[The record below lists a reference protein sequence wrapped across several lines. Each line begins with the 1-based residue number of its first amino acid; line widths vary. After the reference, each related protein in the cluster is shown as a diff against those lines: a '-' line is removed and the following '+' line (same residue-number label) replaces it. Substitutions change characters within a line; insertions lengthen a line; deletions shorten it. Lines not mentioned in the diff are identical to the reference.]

1 MKRFAFIHGSSVG
14 QSTFV
19 PTDAVEDI
27 CKILADRYFKGR
39 ISRQKSSATNEALF
53 VDLCKDQSGTPFVVY
68 SYVNNF
74 CRGKSDETDK
84 LGRDGQY
91 FALSV
96 VYDSVYLFPEEV
108 YRILRAAYEQMFQR
122 GSILGYNTK
131 GEVQYRISQ
140 FSEEGEYLSAFLE
153 KVITNLD
160 KFVGTG
166 KSLKADSRFADYDS
180 WAGYKVSL
188 DVCNS
193 LTSYNQL
200 CEVGR
205 LYISDTYESPS
216 EKNQV
221 LEKEVQSLKKERADL
236 EERIAKMM
244 KSAGSKARDEIA
256 KLQKVINEQEVEIKS
271 SKSQLEEYEATINIV
286 HRQLDKYAKL
296 GKKISNVQEQ
306 TPQYEKKDKK
316 DMLKICLLF
325 IIMFLT
331 IVNGV
336 LSYCFFRDLSP
347 SPEEETKGEIAQNV
361 TPAKTQ
367 HRSNQ
372 APQTSA
378 AIGSETEKSSS
389 YLTVVPNSIASDAQG
404 KVEKIQVETDGV
416 WDAPV
421 VPKADCAWLS
431 LDKISEKE
439 LLITVKDNNTS
450 DERRSIFMI
459 ESGSFQQ
466 QITVTQKGKVISA
479 QICPDYG
486 VVIKDEA
493 GQVLSKGDIVFAGQT
508 LTATVTNPNL
518 SATGYGWTCSNCTT
532 PDRHKNNKDIR
543 VTVNK
548 GLKDGTTVAIGYGKL
563 PESGNNNANLREK
576 VQFKFKAEQN
586 NTDSENSQPPSSTSQ
601 SIKEENRDST
611 GISSPSA
618 PNA

>member
-39 ISRQKSSATNEALF
+39 ISRQKSSAANEALF
-53 VDLCKDQSGTPFVVY
+53 VDLCRDQSGTSFVVY

-74 CRGKSDETDK
+74 CRGKSNETDK

-96 VYDSVYLFPEEV
+96 VYDGVYLFPEEI

-166 KSLKADSRFADYDS
+166 KNLKVDSHFADYDS

-216 EKNQV
+216 EKNHA

-244 KSAGSKARDEIA
+244 KTADSKVRDEIA
-256 KLQKVINEQEVEIKS
+256 KLREEIKAQEAEIQS
-271 SKSQLEEYEATINIV
+271 SKLQLKEYEDTIDFVRKQLE
-286 HRQLDKYAKL
+286 KYAKL
-296 GKKISNVQEQ
+296 GKKISDVQE
-306 TPQYEKKDKK
+306 TRSQYEVKSKK
-316 DMLKICLLF
+316 DMVHTILL
-325 IIMFLT
+325 IILMLLT
-331 IVNGV
+331 LALGV
-336 LSYCFFRDLSP
+336 MNFCFFRNFSP
-347 SPEEETKGEIAQNV
+347 NPKEETKGEITQNV
-361 TPAKTQ
+361 TPAQ
-367 HRSNQ
+367 EIQPQ
-372 APQTSA
+372 ASQTSSPSVGIA
-378 AIGSETEKSSS
+378 TETIKTPHP
-389 YLTVVPNSIASDAQG
+389 LTVEPKSITVDAKGGQ
-404 KVEKIQVETDGV
+404 KRIVITTDGV
-416 WDAPV
+416 WEMPE
-421 VPKADCAWLS
+421 VPQEW
-431 LDKISEKE
+431 ISFTQNNEKE
-439 LLITVKDNNTS
+439 LRININENTGQ
-450 DERRSIFMI
+450 DERKSVFTIK
-459 ESGSFQQ
+459 SGTVEQQ
-466 QITVTQKGKVISA
+466 VTVVQQGKIVPVTTEV
-479 QICPDYG
+479 CPDYG
-486 VVIKDEA
+486 IVITDEQGRPFEHLSVVPI
-493 GQVLSKGDIVFAGQT
+493 GQIVI
-508 LTATVTNPNL
+508 ATVANPEFRE
-518 SATGYGWTCSNCTT
+518 GYGWTSWNCEPVSPNENKNLKSKRFKVTGTSNAS
-532 PDRHKNNKDIR
+532 KNTF
-543 VTVNK
+543 V
-548 GLKDGTTVAIGYGKL
+548 IGYGNLKN
-563 PESGNNNANLREK
+563 SNLREK
-576 VQFKFKAEQN
+576 FELKLQRGPIHEYEVPVAPEKTDPEN
-586 NTDSENSQPPSSTSQ
+586 NDSANEAVSS
-601 SIKEENRDST
+601 N
-611 GISSPSA
+611 
-618 PNA
+618 

>member
-108 YRILRAAYEQMFQR
+108 YRILRAAYEQIFQR

-216 EKNQV
+216 EKNQA

-244 KSAGSKARDEIA
+244 KSSGSKARDEIA

-271 SKSQLEEYEATINIV
+271 SKSQLEEYEATIDAV
-286 HRQLDKYAKL
+286 RKQMDKYEKL

-325 IIMFLT
+325 IVMFLT

-347 SPEEETKGEIAQNV
+347 SSKKETKGEIAQNV
-361 TPAKTQ
+361 ASSQEEQP
-367 HRSNQ
+367 Q
-372 APQTSA
+372 ANQTSSTPKF
-378 AIGSETEKSSS
+378 IVSE
-389 YLTVVPNSIASDAQG
+389 NSITADAKG
-404 KVEKIQVETDGV
+404 VEKVLEITTDGV
-416 WDAPV
+416 WDEPK
-421 VPKADCAWLS
+421 VPHVATGWLS
-431 LDKISEKE
+431 LNKISASR
-439 LLITVKDNNTS
+439 LQITVGANETAKDRTTT
-450 DERRSIFMI
+450 FMI
-459 ESGSFQQ
+459 GPESFQQ
-466 QITVTQKGKVISA
+466 QITVTQKGNVVSE
-479 QICPDYG
+479 QTCPNYEI
-486 VVIKDEA
+486 VVKDEE
-493 GQVLSKGDIVFAGQT
+493 GRILEEGD
-508 LTATVTNPNL
+508 TVTVGQILKATISNPETNIT
-518 SATGYGWTCSNCTT
+518 SGYGWTASGCSLGDNL
-532 PDRHKNNKDIR
+532 HKNVQDVTIRVIALPNESAGNKD
-543 VTVNK
+543 VV
-548 GLKDGTTVAIGYGKL
+548 VGYGKL
-563 PESGNNNANLREK
+563 NEKDSNGNPIINNRPFRK
-576 VQFKFKAEQN
+576 VRKFIRIV
-586 NTDSENSQPPSSTSQ
+586 P
-601 SIKEENRDST
+601 
-611 GISSPSA
+611 
-618 PNA
+618 

>member
-53 VDLCKDQSGTPFVVY
+53 VDLCKGQSGTPFVVY

-216 EKNQV
+216 EKNQA

-271 SKSQLEEYEATINIV
+271 SKSQLEEYEATIDIV
-286 HRQLDKYAKL
+286 HRQLDKYAKY
-296 GKKISNVQEQ
+296 GQKISNAQEKK
-306 TPQYEKKDKK
+306 PQYEEKDKK
-316 DMLKICLLF
+316 DILKICLLF
-325 IIMFLT
+325 IVMFFT

-347 SPEEETKGEIAQNV
+347 TLKKETKSEIEKNV
-361 TPAKTQ
+361 VPIQEEQPHA
-367 HRSNQ
+367 N
-372 APQTSA
+372 QTSFTSS
-378 AIGSETEKSSS
+378 AIGSETESSS
-389 YLTVVPNSIASDAQG
+389 YLTVVPNSITVGAQG
-404 KVEKIQVETDGV
+404 DAKELMITTDGV
-416 WDAPV
+416 WKKPV
-421 VPKADCAWLS
+421 IPDVGKDWLS
-431 LDKISEKE
+431 LEKIGENK
-439 LLITVKDNNTS
+439 LQITVGRNTTS
-450 DERRSIFMI
+450 DERKCTFMI
-459 ESGSFQQ
+459 GAGSFQQ
-466 QITVTQKGKVISA
+466 QITVTQNGKVVSA
-479 QICPDYG
+479 PTCPDYDIMVTDTNG
-486 VVIKDEA
+486 R
-493 GQVLSKGDIVFAGQT
+493 VLAEGD
-508 LTATVTNPNL
+508 TVTVGQILKVTISNPEPKDK
-518 SATGYGWTCSNCTT
+518 SGYGWTASGCNLGVNLN
-532 PDRHKNNKDIR
+532 KNVEEVS
-543 VTVNK
+543 VTVIALQNETAGPK
-548 GLKDGTTVAIGYGKL
+548 KVVVGYGKL
-563 PESGNNNANLREK
+563 DEGNKKNGNLRK
-576 VQFKFKAEQN
+576 KRNFVRIV
-586 NTDSENSQPPSSTSQ
+586 P
-601 SIKEENRDST
+601 
-611 GISSPSA
+611 
-618 PNA
+618 